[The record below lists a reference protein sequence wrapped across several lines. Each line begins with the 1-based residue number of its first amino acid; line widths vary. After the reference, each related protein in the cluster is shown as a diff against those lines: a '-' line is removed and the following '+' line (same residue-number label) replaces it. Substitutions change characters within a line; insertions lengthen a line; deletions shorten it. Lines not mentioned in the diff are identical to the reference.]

1 MQARP
6 DQPEKYVTKRMCQS
20 LILIFSALPQY
31 LSGKRSHFLAIS
43 LARNVFEIMKYAI
56 YELQHF
62 CSQGGLPLFENCA

>member
-1 MQARP
+1 M
-6 DQPEKYVTKRMCQS
+6 
-20 LILIFSALPQY
+20 FSALPNTFDTNDHTFQ
-31 LSGKRSHFLAIS
+31 FP